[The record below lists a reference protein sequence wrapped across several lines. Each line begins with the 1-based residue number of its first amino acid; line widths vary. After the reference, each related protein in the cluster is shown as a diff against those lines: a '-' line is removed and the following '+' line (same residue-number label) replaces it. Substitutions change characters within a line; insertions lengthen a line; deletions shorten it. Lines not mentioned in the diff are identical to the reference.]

1 MALSASPAVA
11 TKLVRVRVVGI
22 STVTADQV
30 IAWSGLEVGKDISK
44 EGVSAAV
51 RKLAALGKFSEV
63 FAYKTDVKTGMELI
77 LNLSEYPRLAG
88 IEFAG
93 AKELKP
99 KDLKE
104 EVELRV
110 GDFLTPGAVTRAK
123 LKIKEKYQSEG
134 YYSATVNTD
143 STAYSAGGRQT
154 LVFKIIEGQ
163 KVKVHSINI
172 EGNLQVNSDD
182 LRKGWKTK
190 TDNWIRGG
198 TFKRPEYEED
208 LQKLVDNYRDK
219 GFLDAQVLNER
230 KEFLEDGKKL
240 DIYINVSEGP
250 RYDVGNLTW
259 EGNTV
264 FPDDRIAQELKLHKG
279 AVFSESVFQE
289 TVQDLNSLYWE
300 AGYIYITVEPT
311 RDIEG
316 HTVNVHLKFREGRP
330 ASVHDIIITGNT
342 KTHEMVVRRELR
354 IRPGDLFVSSRL
366 QDSQRRVFQ
375 LGFFE
380 DVQVDFKPAT
390 PEGDIDLILNVKEK
404 QTGQFSMGMG
414 FSQQSRA
421 TGFLQVGETNLMGR
435 GNALQF
441 SWQFGS
447 RASYLN
453 LSYTMPWFRGTP
465 TLLGI
470 DAYNRFSNQVNDYYD
485 TRVKGGAIRLGRPI
499 PGTRFSR
506 ASLRYSY
513 SWTTLSNFDPAYVRT
528 LDQLE
533 RQQGQTD
540 LQRLDKTDW
549 PERRS
554 TVTLSL
560 SRNSTD
566 SPFFPTNGS
575 SAVFRYELNGG
586 PLGGDLDFHRIEA
599 NYDFYQAL
607 PWKFVFHVGNVA
619 GWLRAF
625 GKTSQVPDYEKFRLG
640 GNRLYALRG
649 YRDLEVV
656 PRGNLSFVGG
666 EFFTTL
672 TTEVLY
678 PVTKAVQLVGFV
690 DQGDT
695 WNSFSEADLTN
706 LRKGAGFGVRLEVP
720 LVGRVGLDYGY
731 GFNKANPSWET
742 HFNFGAFF

>member
-1 MALSASPAVA
+1 M
-11 TKLVRVRVVGI
+11 
-22 STVTADQV
+22 TADQV
-30 IAWSGLEVGKDISK
+30 VAWSGLEAGKEISK
-44 EGVSAAV
+44 EGISAAV
-51 RKLAALGKFSEV
+51 RKLAALNKFSEI
-63 FAYKTDVKTGMELI
+63 FAYKNEVKGGIELI

-88 IEFAG
+88 IEFSG

-104 EVELRV
+104 EIDLRV

-123 LKIKEKYQSEG
+123 LKLKDKYQSEG
-134 YYSATVNTD
+134 YFNATVNTD
-143 STAYSAGGRQT
+143 STTFSAGGRQT
-154 LVFKIIEGQ
+154 LVFKIVEGK
-163 KVKVHSINI
+163 KVKVHSIKI
-172 EGNLQVNSDD
+172 EGNHQVSADD
-182 LRKGWKTK
+182 LRHGWKTK
-190 TDNWIRGG
+190 TDNWIRSG
-198 TFKRPEYEED
+198 TFKRPEFEED

-219 GFLDAQVLNER
+219 GFLDAQVLDQR
-230 KEFLEDGKKL
+230 KDFVEDGKKL
-240 DIYINVSEGP
+240 DITIKVSEGP
-250 RYDVGNLTW
+250 QYEVGKLSW

-264 FPDDRIAQELKLHKG
+264 FPDDRIASVITLRTG
-279 AVFSESVFQE
+279 SVFSESVFQE
-289 TVQDLNSLYWE
+289 TVQALNSLYWE

-311 RDIEG
+311 RDIQG
-316 HTVNVHLKFREGRP
+316 HVVNVHFKFREGKP

-342 KTHEMVVRRELR
+342 KTHETVVRRELR
-354 IRPGDLFVSSRL
+354 IRPGELFVSSRL

-390 PEGDIDLILNVKEK
+390 PDGDIDLILNVKEK

-421 TGFLQVGETNLMGR
+421 TGFLQVGETNLFGT

-470 DAYNRFSNQVNDYYD
+470 DAFNRFSNQVNDYYD

-499 PGTRFSR
+499 PGTRYSR
-506 ASLRYSY
+506 ASVRYSY
-513 SWTTLSNFDPAYVRT
+513 SLTTLSNFDPAYVRT

-533 RQQGQTD
+533 RQQGQTG

-549 PERRS
+549 PQTRS
-554 TVTLSL
+554 TLTLSL

-566 SPFFPTNGS
+566 SPFFPTSGS
-575 SAVFRYELNGG
+575 SAVVRYELNGG
-586 PLGGDLDFHRIEA
+586 PLGGDLNFHRIEA

-619 GWLRAF
+619 GWLSAF
-625 GKTSQVPDYEKFRLG
+625 GKTSEVPDYEKFRLG

-656 PRGNLSFVGG
+656 PRGNLNFVGG

-672 TTEVLY
+672 TTEMLY
-678 PVTKAVQLVGFV
+678 PLTKAVQLVGFV